1 MNNKYKYITQFT
13 TGQIK
18 VCPILTEEKITRA
31 SLKNLTSLIPDQEVD
46 LNENIDLLGVA
57 FNAAV
62 VNRFNK
68 NDDGIDTET
77 ALRIAKLFKHKPT
90 NIEHKKEKV
99 VGHILTAGFSRYG
112 DSQILTSDELTN
124 YSEVF
129 NISLGAVVYK
139 FVNKEFA
146 SALQASSEDPSS
158 EYYGKI
164 STSWELGFNDY
175 KIAIGS
181 DNLKDAE
188 IVSDEKQIR
197 ELKSKLKSYGG
208 SGELQDGTKIYR
220 LVVGEV
226 YPLGIGFTTN
236 PAADVNGII
245 TNESEYKDSLNEQKA
260 EVYEFKS
267 HFFTKKNSQSKNIA
281 VKSQKESPMNL
292 DNLISEVKEALLE
305 KKISQEAAAN
315 MTATFTEAIKKK
327 DEEYRKDIE
336 TSKSLAEAAEKE
348 KNELKASVDEIQQ
361 QLADA
366 LSKIEQFETERKAA
380 EALARFNS
388 RMQEIDEIFELDD
401 EDRQVLAEDIKNLDE
416 TDEVFASYKN
426 KLGVMWKNK
435 NKKAKEE
442 KDKEK
447 EKEMKAAIDAEVEK
461 RVSSLEK
468 AATSTASVEEVLE
481 NVKASEAGLP
491 NNNQESSKAQKS
503 LFERFSEAFKKENIT
518 IS

>member
-1 MNNKYKYITQFT
+1 MNNQYKYITQFT
-13 TGQIK
+13 NGQIK

-31 SLKNLTSLIPDQEVD
+31 SLENLSSLIPNDEVD

-57 FNAAV
+57 FNAAL

-77 ALRIAKLFKHKPT
+77 AIRIAKLFKHKPT

-112 DSQILTSDELTN
+112 DSQILTPDELNN

-188 IVSDEKQIR
+188 IVSDEKHIE
-197 ELKSKLKSYGG
+197 ELKGKLKSYGG
-208 SGELQDGTKIYR
+208 SGKLDDGTKIYR

-236 PAADVNGII
+236 PAADVNGVI
-245 TNESEYKDSLNEQKA
+245 TDKA
-260 EVYEFKS
+260 ENYEPKEEPKAKIYNFKS
-267 HFFTKKNSQSKNIA
+267 HFFTKKNSQSQDTTVNH
-281 VKSQKESPMNL
+281 QKESAMNL

-336 TSKSLAEAAEKE
+336 QAKLSVENAEKE
-348 KNELKASVDEIQQ
+348 KQELKASIEQVQE
-361 QLADA
+361 QLAQA
-366 LSKIEQFETERKAA
+366 LSKINEFETQRKTA
-380 EALARFNS
+380 EALARFNV
-388 RMQEIDEIFELDD
+388 RMQEIDEAFELDD
-401 EDRQVLAEDIKNLDE
+401 EDRQVLAEDIKNLE
-416 TDEVFASYKN
+416 ESEEAFAAFKK

-435 NKKAKEE
+435 DKQAKQ
-442 KDKEK
+442 EK

-461 RVSSLEK
+461 RILELKSK
-468 AATSTASVEEVLE
+468 ASASVEDALDK
-481 NVKASEAGLP
+481 VKASEVGVP
-491 NNNQESSKAQKS
+491 NNNEQSSQAPKS
-503 LFERFSEAFKKENIT
+503 LIEKFKGAFSKDNIT

>member
-1 MNNKYKYITQFT
+1 MNNQYKYITQFT
-13 TGQIK
+13 NGQIK

-31 SLKNLTSLIPDQEVD
+31 SLENLSSLIPNDEVD

-57 FNAAV
+57 FNAAL

-77 ALRIAKLFKHKPT
+77 ALRISKLFKHKPT

-99 VGHILTAGFSRYG
+99 VGHILTAGFSSYG
-112 DSQILTSDELTN
+112 DSRILTPDELNN

-146 SALQASSEDPSS
+146 LALQASSEDPLS

-188 IVSDEKQIR
+188 IVSDEKHIE
-197 ELKSKLKSYGG
+197 ELKGKLKSYGG
-208 SGELQDGTKIYR
+208 SGKLDDGTKIYR

-236 PAADVNGII
+236 PAADVNGVI
-245 TNESEYKDSLNEQKA
+245 TDKVENYEPKEEPKA
-260 EVYEFKS
+260 KIYNFKS
-267 HFFTKKNSQSKNIA
+267 HFFTKKNSQSQNTT
-281 VKSQKESPMNL
+281 VNHQKESAMNL

-336 TSKSLAEAAEKE
+336 QSKLSVENAEKE
-348 KNELKASVDEIQQ
+348 KLELKASVEQVQ
-361 QLADA
+361 EQLAEA
-366 LSKIEQFETERKAA
+366 LSKINEFETQRKTA
-380 EALARFNS
+380 EALARFNV
-388 RMQEIDEIFELDD
+388 RMQEIDEAFELDD
-401 EDRQVLAEDIKNLDE
+401 EDRQVLAEDIKNLE
-416 TDEVFASYKN
+416 ESEESFAAFKK

-435 NKKAKEE
+435 DKQAKQ
-442 KDKEK
+442 EK

-461 RVSSLEK
+461 RILELKSK
-468 AATSTASVEEVLE
+468 ASASVEDALDKVKSSEVG
-481 NVKASEAGLP
+481 VP
-491 NNNQESSKAQKS
+491 NNNEQSSQTPKS
-503 LFERFSEAFKKENIT
+503 LIEKFKGAFSKDNIT

>member
-1 MNNKYKYITQFT
+1 MNNQYKYITQFT
-13 TGQIK
+13 NGQIK

-31 SLKNLTSLIPDQEVD
+31 SLENLSSLIPNDEVD

-57 FNAAV
+57 FNAAL

-77 ALRIAKLFKHKPT
+77 AIRIAKLFKHKPT

-112 DSQILTSDELTN
+112 DSQILTPDELSN

-188 IVSDEKQIR
+188 IVSDEKHIE
-197 ELKSKLKSYGG
+197 ELKGKLKSYGG
-208 SGELQDGTKIYR
+208 SGKLDDGTKIYR

-236 PAADVNGII
+236 PAADVNGVI
-245 TNESEYKDSLNEQKA
+245 TDKA
-260 EVYEFKS
+260 ENYEPKEEPKAKIYNFKS
-267 HFFTKKNSQSKNIA
+267 HFFTKKNSQSQDTTVNH
-281 VKSQKESPMNL
+281 QKESAMNL

-336 TSKSLAEAAEKE
+336 QAKLSVENAEKE
-348 KNELKASVDEIQQ
+348 KQELKASIEQVQE
-361 QLADA
+361 QLAQA
-366 LSKIEQFETERKAA
+366 LSKINEFETQRKTA
-380 EALARFNS
+380 EALARFNV
-388 RMQEIDEIFELDD
+388 RMQEIDEAFELDD
-401 EDRQVLAEDIKNLDE
+401 EDRQVLAEDIKNLE
-416 TDEVFASYKN
+416 ESEEAFAAFKK

-435 NKKAKEE
+435 DKQAKQ
-442 KDKEK
+442 EK

-461 RVSSLEK
+461 RILELKSK
-468 AATSTASVEEVLE
+468 ASASVEDALDK
-481 NVKASEAGLP
+481 VKASEVGVP
-491 NNNQESSKAQKS
+491 NNNEQSSQAPKS
-503 LFERFSEAFKKENIT
+503 LIEKFKGAFSKDNIT

>member
-1 MNNKYKYITQFT
+1 MNNNYKYITQFT
-13 TGQIK
+13 AGQIK

-31 SLKNLTSLIPDQEVD
+31 SLENLSSLIPNDEVD
-46 LNENIDLLGVA
+46 LNQNIDLLGVA

-99 VGHILTAGFSRYG
+99 VGHILTTGFSRYG
-112 DSQILTSDELTN
+112 DSQILTANELNN
-124 YSEVF
+124 YSDVF

-188 IVSDEKQIR
+188 IISDQKHIE
-197 ELKSKLKSYGG
+197 ELKGKLKSYGG
-208 SGELQDGTKIYR
+208 SGKLDDGTKIYR

-245 TNESEYKDSLNEQKA
+245 TDKGENHELKEEKKA
-260 EVYEFKS
+260 KIYNFKS
-267 HFFTKKNSQSKNIA
+267 HFFTKKNSQSQNNT
-281 VKSQKESPMNL
+281 VNHQKESAMNL

-327 DEEYRKDIE
+327 DEEYRKGIE
-336 TSKSLAEAAEKE
+336 DAKLLAEAAEKE
-348 KNELKASVDEIQQ
+348 KAELKASVEQVQQ

-366 LSKIEQFETERKAA
+366 LSKINEFETQKKTA
-380 EALARFNS
+380 EALARFNA
-388 RMQEIDEIFELDD
+388 RMQEIDEAFELDD
-401 EDRQVLAEDIKNLDE
+401 EDRQILAEDIKNLE
-416 TDEVFASYKN
+416 ESEEAFAAYKK

-435 NKKAKEE
+435 DKQAKQ
-442 KDKEK
+442 EK

-461 RVSSLEK
+461 RILELK
-468 AATSTASVEEVLE
+468 SKASVSVDDALDK
-481 NVKASEAGLP
+481 VKASEPTIP
-491 NNNQESSKAQKS
+491 NNNQQSSQAAQS
-503 LFERFSEAFKKENIT
+503 LIEKFKGAFSKENIT

>member
-1 MNNKYKYITQFT
+1 MNNQYKYITQFT
-13 TGQIK
+13 NGQIK

-31 SLKNLTSLIPDQEVD
+31 SLENLSSLIPNDEVD

-57 FNAAV
+57 FNAAL

-77 ALRIAKLFKHKPT
+77 AIRIAKLFKHKPT

-112 DSQILTSDELTN
+112 DSQILTPDELNN

-188 IVSDEKQIR
+188 IVSDEKHIE
-197 ELKSKLKSYGG
+197 ELKGKLKSYGG
-208 SGELQDGTKIYR
+208 SGKLDDGTKIYR

-236 PAADVNGII
+236 PAADVNGVI
-245 TNESEYKDSLNEQKA
+245 TDKA
-260 EVYEFKS
+260 ENYEPKEEPKAKIYNFKS
-267 HFFTKKNSQSKNIA
+267 HFFTKKNSQSQDTTVNH
-281 VKSQKESPMNL
+281 QKESAMNL

-336 TSKSLAEAAEKE
+336 QAKLSVENAEKE
-348 KNELKASVDEIQQ
+348 KQELKASIEQVQE
-361 QLADA
+361 QLAQA
-366 LSKIEQFETERKAA
+366 LSKINEFETQRKTA
-380 EALARFNS
+380 EALARFNV
-388 RMQEIDEIFELDD
+388 RMQEIDEAFELDD
-401 EDRQVLAEDIKNLDE
+401 EDRQILAEDIKNLE
-416 TDEVFASYKN
+416 EGEEAFAAYKK

-435 NKKAKEE
+435 DKQAKQ
-442 KDKEK
+442 EK

-461 RVSSLEK
+461 RILELKSK
-468 AATSTASVEEVLE
+468 ASASVEDALDK
-481 NVKASEAGLP
+481 VKASEVGVP
-491 NNNQESSKAQKS
+491 NNNEQSSQAPKS
-503 LFERFSEAFKKENIT
+503 LIEKFKGAFSKDNIT

>member
-1 MNNKYKYITQFT
+1 MNNQYKYITQFT
-13 TGQIK
+13 NGQIK

-31 SLKNLTSLIPDQEVD
+31 SLENLSSLIPNDEVD

-57 FNAAV
+57 FNAAL

-77 ALRIAKLFKHKPT
+77 ALRISKLFKHKPT

-99 VGHILTAGFSRYG
+99 VGHILTAGFSSYG
-112 DSQILTSDELTN
+112 DSRILTPDELNN

-146 SALQASSEDPSS
+146 LALQASSEDPLS

-188 IVSDEKQIR
+188 IVSDEKHIE
-197 ELKSKLKSYGG
+197 ELKGKLKSYGG
-208 SGELQDGTKIYR
+208 SGKLDDGTKIYR

-236 PAADVNGII
+236 PAADVNGVI
-245 TNESEYKDSLNEQKA
+245 TDKVENYEPKEEPKA
-260 EVYEFKS
+260 KIYNFKS
-267 HFFTKKNSQSKNIA
+267 HFFTKKNSQSQNTT
-281 VKSQKESPMNL
+281 VNHQKESAKNL

-336 TSKSLAEAAEKE
+336 QSKLSVENAEKE
-348 KNELKASVDEIQQ
+348 KLELKASVEQVQ
-361 QLADA
+361 EQLAEA
-366 LSKIEQFETERKAA
+366 LSKINEFETQRKTA
-380 EALARFNS
+380 EALARFNV
-388 RMQEIDEIFELDD
+388 RMQEIDEAFELDD
-401 EDRQVLAEDIKNLDE
+401 EDRQVLAEDIKNLE
-416 TDEVFASYKN
+416 ESEESFAAFKK

-435 NKKAKEE
+435 DKQAKQ
-442 KDKEK
+442 EK

-461 RVSSLEK
+461 RILELKSK
-468 AATSTASVEEVLE
+468 ASASVEDALDKVKSSEVG
-481 NVKASEAGLP
+481 VP
-491 NNNQESSKAQKS
+491 NNNEQSSQTPKS
-503 LFERFSEAFKKENIT
+503 LIEKFKGAFSKDNIT

>member
-1 MNNKYKYITQFT
+1 MNNQYKYITQFT
-13 TGQIK
+13 SGQVK

-31 SLKNLTSLIPDQEVD
+31 SLENLSSLIPNDEVD

-57 FNAAV
+57 FNAAL

-99 VGHILTAGFSRYG
+99 VGHILTTGFSRYG
-112 DSQILTSDELTN
+112 DSQILTPDELNN
-124 YSEVF
+124 YSDVF

-146 SALQASSEDPSS
+146 LALQASSEDSSS

-188 IVSDEKQIR
+188 IVSDQKHIE
-197 ELKSKLKSYGG
+197 ELKGKLKSYGG
-208 SGELQDGTKIYR
+208 SGRLDDGTKIYR

-245 TNESEYKDSLNEQKA
+245 TDKA
-260 EVYEFKS
+260 ENYEPKEERKAKIYNYKS
-267 HFFTKKNSQSKNIA
+267 HFFTKKNSQSQNDT
-281 VKSQKESPMNL
+281 VNPQKESAMNL

-336 TSKSLAEAAEKE
+336 QAKLSVENAEKE
-348 KNELKASVDEIQQ
+348 KHELKASVELVQE
-361 QLADA
+361 QLAQA
-366 LSKIEQFETERKAA
+366 LSKINEFETQRKTA
-380 EALARFNS
+380 EALARFNV
-388 RMQEIDEIFELDD
+388 RMQEIDEAFELDD
-401 EDRQVLAEDIKNLDE
+401 EDRQVLAEDIKNLE
-416 TDEVFASYKN
+416 ENEEAFAAYKK

-435 NKKAKEE
+435 DKQAKQ
-442 KDKEK
+442 EK

-461 RVSSLEK
+461 RILELKSK
-468 AATSTASVEEVLE
+468 ASASVEDALDKVKTFEV
-481 NVKASEAGLP
+481 GMP
-491 NNNQESSKAQKS
+491 NNNEQSSQTPKS
-503 LFERFSEAFKKENIT
+503 LIEKFKGAFSKDNIT

>member
-1 MNNKYKYITQFT
+1 MNNQYKYITQFT
-13 TGQIK
+13 NGQIK

-31 SLKNLTSLIPDQEVD
+31 SLENLSSLIPNDEVD

-57 FNAAV
+57 FNAAL

-77 ALRIAKLFKHKPT
+77 AIRIAKLFKHKPT

-112 DSQILTSDELTN
+112 DSQILTPDELNN

-188 IVSDEKQIR
+188 IVSDEKHIE
-197 ELKSKLKSYGG
+197 ELKGKLKSYGG
-208 SGELQDGTKIYR
+208 SGKLDDGTKIYR

-236 PAADVNGII
+236 PAADVNGVI
-245 TNESEYKDSLNEQKA
+245 TERAENYEPKEEPKA
-260 EVYEFKS
+260 KIYNFKS
-267 HFFTKKNSQSKNIA
+267 HFFTKKNSQSQNTT
-281 VKSQKESPMNL
+281 VNSQKESAMNL

-336 TSKSLAEAAEKE
+336 QAKLSVENAEKE
-348 KNELKASVDEIQQ
+348 KQELKASIEQVQE
-361 QLADA
+361 QLAQA
-366 LSKIEQFETERKAA
+366 LSKINEFETQRKTA
-380 EALARFNS
+380 EALARFNV
-388 RMQEIDEIFELDD
+388 RMQEIDEAFELDD
-401 EDRQVLAEDIKNLDE
+401 EDRQVLAEDIKNLE
-416 TDEVFASYKN
+416 ESEEAFAAFKK

-435 NKKAKEE
+435 DKQAKQ
-442 KDKEK
+442 EK

-461 RVSSLEK
+461 RILELKSK
-468 AATSTASVEEVLE
+468 ASASVEDALDK
-481 NVKASEAGLP
+481 VKASEVGVP
-491 NNNQESSKAQKS
+491 NNNEQSSQAPKS
-503 LFERFSEAFKKENIT
+503 LIEKFKGAFSKDNIT

>member
-1 MNNKYKYITQFT
+1 MNNQYKYITQFT

-31 SLKNLTSLIPDQEVD
+31 SLENLSSLIPNDEVD

-57 FNAAV
+57 FNAAL

-77 ALRIAKLFKHKPT
+77 ALRISKLFKHKPT

-112 DSQILTSDELTN
+112 DSQILTPDELNN

-146 SALQASSEDPSS
+146 LALQASSEDPSS

-188 IVSDEKQIR
+188 IVSDQKHIE
-197 ELKSKLKSYGG
+197 ELKGKLKSYGG
-208 SGELQDGTKIYR
+208 SGKLDDGTKIYR

-236 PAADVNGII
+236 PAADVNGVI
-245 TNESEYKDSLNEQKA
+245 TDKGENYEPKEEPKA
-260 EVYEFKS
+260 KIYNFKS
-267 HFFTKKNSQSKNIA
+267 HFFTKKNSQSQTTTVNH
-281 VKSQKESPMNL
+281 QKESAMNL

-327 DEEYRKDIE
+327 DEEYRRDIE
-336 TSKSLAEAAEKE
+336 QAKLSVENAEKE
-348 KNELKASVDEIQQ
+348 KLELKASVEQVQ
-361 QLADA
+361 EQLAEA
-366 LSKIEQFETERKAA
+366 LSKINEFETQRKAA
-380 EALARFNS
+380 EALARFNV
-388 RMQEIDEIFELDD
+388 RMQEIDEAFELDD
-401 EDRQVLAEDIKNLDE
+401 EDRQVLAEDIKNLE
-416 TDEVFASYKN
+416 ESEEAFAAFKK

-435 NKKAKEE
+435 DKQAKQ
-442 KDKEK
+442 EK
-447 EKEMKAAIDAEVEK
+447 EKQMKAAIDAEVEK
-461 RVSSLEK
+461 RISELKSK
-468 AATSTASVEEVLE
+468 ASASVEDALDKVE
-481 NVKASEAGLP
+481 ASEVGVP
-491 NNNQESSKAQKS
+491 NNNEQSSQAPKS
-503 LFERFSEAFKKENIT
+503 LIEKFKGAFSKDNIT

>member
-1 MNNKYKYITQFT
+1 MNNQYKYIAQFT

-31 SLKNLTSLIPDQEVD
+31 SLENLSSLIPNEEVD

-112 DSQILTSDELTN
+112 DSQILTPDELNN

-158 EYYGKI
+158 EYYGRI

-188 IVSDEKQIR
+188 IVSDQKHIE

-208 SGELQDGTKIYR
+208 SGKLDDGTKIYR

-245 TNESEYKDSLNEQKA
+245 TDKA
-260 EVYEFKS
+260 ENYEPKEEPKAKIYNFKS
-267 HFFTKKNSQSKNIA
+267 HFFTKKNSQSQNNT
-281 VKSQKESPMNL
+281 VNHQKESAMNL

-336 TSKSLAEAAEKE
+336 QSKLSVENAEKE
-348 KNELKASVDEIQQ
+348 KLELKASVEQVQ
-361 QLADA
+361 EQLAEA
-366 LSKIEQFETERKAA
+366 LSKINEFETQRKTS
-380 EALARFNS
+380 EALARFNV
-388 RMQEIDEIFELDD
+388 RMQEIDEAFELDD
-401 EDRQVLAEDIKNLDE
+401 EDRQVLAEDIKNLE
-416 TDEVFASYKN
+416 ESEESFAAFKK

-435 NKKAKEE
+435 DKQAKQ
-442 KDKEK
+442 EK

-461 RVSSLEK
+461 RILELKSK
-468 AATSTASVEEVLE
+468 ASASVEDALDKVKSSEVG
-481 NVKASEAGLP
+481 VP
-491 NNNQESSKAQKS
+491 NNNEQSSQTPKS
-503 LFERFSEAFKKENIT
+503 LIEKFKGAFSKENIT

>member
-1 MNNKYKYITQFT
+1 MNNQYKYITQFT
-13 TGQIK
+13 SGQIK

-31 SLKNLTSLIPDQEVD
+31 SLENLSSLIPNDEVD

-57 FNAAV
+57 FNAAL

-112 DSQILTSDELTN
+112 DSQILTPDELNN

-146 SALQASSEDPSS
+146 LALQASSEDPSS

-188 IVSDEKQIR
+188 IVSDQKHIE
-197 ELKSKLKSYGG
+197 ELKGKLKSYGG
-208 SGELQDGTKIYR
+208 SGKLDDGTKIYR

-236 PAADVNGII
+236 PAADVNGVI
-245 TNESEYKDSLNEQKA
+245 TDKGENYEPKEEPKA
-260 EVYEFKS
+260 KIYNFKS
-267 HFFTKKNSQSKNIA
+267 HFFTKKNSQSQNNT
-281 VKSQKESPMNL
+281 VNHQKESAMNL

-327 DEEYRKDIE
+327 DEEYRRDIE
-336 TSKSLAEAAEKE
+336 QAKLSVENAEKE
-348 KNELKASVDEIQQ
+348 KLELKASVEQVQ
-361 QLADA
+361 EQLAEA
-366 LSKIEQFETERKAA
+366 LSKINEFETQRKTA
-380 EALARFNS
+380 EALARFNV
-388 RMQEIDEIFELDD
+388 RMQEIDEAFELDD

-416 TDEVFASYKN
+416 SEEAFAAFKK

-435 NKKAKEE
+435 DKQAKQ
-442 KDKEK
+442 EK

-461 RVSSLEK
+461 RILELKSK
-468 AATSTASVEEVLE
+468 ASASVEDALDK
-481 NVKASEAGLP
+481 VKASEVGVP
-491 NNNQESSKAQKS
+491 NNNEQSSQAPKS
-503 LFERFSEAFKKENIT
+503 LIEKFKGAFSKDNIT

>member
-1 MNNKYKYITQFT
+1 MNNQYKYITQFT
-13 TGQIK
+13 NGQIK

-31 SLKNLTSLIPDQEVD
+31 SLENLSSLIPNDEVD

-57 FNAAV
+57 FNAAL

-77 ALRIAKLFKHKPT
+77 ALRISKLFKHKPT

-99 VGHILTAGFSRYG
+99 VGHILTAGFSSYG
-112 DSQILTSDELTN
+112 DSRILTPDELNN

-146 SALQASSEDPSS
+146 LALQASSEDPLS

-188 IVSDEKQIR
+188 IVSDEKHIE
-197 ELKSKLKSYGG
+197 ELKGKLKSYGG
-208 SGELQDGTKIYR
+208 SGKLDDGTKIYR

-236 PAADVNGII
+236 PAADVNGVI
-245 TNESEYKDSLNEQKA
+245 TDKVENYEPKEEPKA
-260 EVYEFKS
+260 KIYNFKS
-267 HFFTKKNSQSKNIA
+267 HFFTKKNSQSQNTT
-281 VKSQKESPMNL
+281 VNHQKESAMNL

-336 TSKSLAEAAEKE
+336 QSKLSVENAEKE
-348 KNELKASVDEIQQ
+348 KLELKASVEQVQ
-361 QLADA
+361 EQLAEA
-366 LSKIEQFETERKAA
+366 LSKINEFETQRKTA
-380 EALARFNS
+380 EALARFNV
-388 RMQEIDEIFELDD
+388 RMQEIDEAFELDD
-401 EDRQVLAEDIKNLDE
+401 EDRQVLAEDIKNLE
-416 TDEVFASYKN
+416 ESEESFAAFKK

-435 NKKAKEE
+435 DKQAKQ
-442 KDKEK
+442 EK

-461 RVSSLEK
+461 RILELKSK
-468 AATSTASVEEVLE
+468 ASASVEDALDK
-481 NVKASEAGLP
+481 VKASEVGVP
-491 NNNQESSKAQKS
+491 NNNEQSSQAPKS
-503 LFERFSEAFKKENIT
+503 LIEKFKGAFSKDNIT

>member
-1 MNNKYKYITQFT
+1 MNNQYKYITQFT
-13 TGQIK
+13 NGQIK

-31 SLKNLTSLIPDQEVD
+31 SLENLSSLIPNDEVD

-57 FNAAV
+57 FNAAL

-77 ALRIAKLFKHKPT
+77 ALRISKLFKHKPT

-99 VGHILTAGFSRYG
+99 VGHILTAGFSSYG
-112 DSQILTSDELTN
+112 DSRILTPDELNN

-146 SALQASSEDPSS
+146 LALQASSEDPLS

-188 IVSDEKQIR
+188 IVSDEKHIE
-197 ELKSKLKSYGG
+197 ELKGKLKSYGG
-208 SGELQDGTKIYR
+208 SGKLDDGTKIYR

-236 PAADVNGII
+236 PAADVNGVI
-245 TNESEYKDSLNEQKA
+245 TDKVENYEPKEEPKA
-260 EVYEFKS
+260 KIYNFKS
-267 HFFTKKNSQSKNIA
+267 HFFTKKNSQSQNTT
-281 VKSQKESPMNL
+281 VNHQKESAMNL

-336 TSKSLAEAAEKE
+336 QSKLSVENAEKE
-348 KNELKASVDEIQQ
+348 KLELKASVEQVQ
-361 QLADA
+361 EQLAEA
-366 LSKIEQFETERKAA
+366 LSKINEFETQRKTA
-380 EALARFNS
+380 EALARFNV
-388 RMQEIDEIFELDD
+388 RMQEIDEAFELDD
-401 EDRQVLAEDIKNLDE
+401 EDRQVLAEDIKSLE
-416 TDEVFASYKN
+416 ESEESFAAFKK

-435 NKKAKEE
+435 DKQAKQ
-442 KDKEK
+442 EK

-461 RVSSLEK
+461 RILELKSK
-468 AATSTASVEEVLE
+468 ASASVEDALDKVKSSEVG
-481 NVKASEAGLP
+481 VP
-491 NNNQESSKAQKS
+491 NNNEQSSQTPKS
-503 LFERFSEAFKKENIT
+503 LIEKFKGAFSKDNIT

>member
-1 MNNKYKYITQFT
+1 MNSQYKYITQFT

-31 SLKNLTSLIPDQEVD
+31 SLENLSSLIPNDEVD

-57 FNAAV
+57 FNAAL

-112 DSQILTSDELTN
+112 DSQILTLDELNN

-188 IVSDEKQIR
+188 IVSDEKHIE
-197 ELKSKLKSYGG
+197 ELKGKLKSYGG
-208 SGELQDGTKIYR
+208 SGKLDDGTKIYR

-236 PAADVNGII
+236 PAADVNGVI
-245 TNESEYKDSLNEQKA
+245 TDRAENYEPKEEPKA
-260 EVYEFKS
+260 KIYHFKS
-267 HFFTKKNSQSKNIA
+267 HFFTKKNSQSENNT
-281 VKSQKESPMNL
+281 VNHQKESAMNL

-336 TSKSLAEAAEKE
+336 QAKLSVENAEKE
-348 KNELKASVDEIQQ
+348 KLELKASVEQVQ
-361 QLADA
+361 EQLAQA
-366 LSKIEQFETERKAA
+366 LSKINEFETQRKTA
-380 EALARFNS
+380 EALARFNV
-388 RMQEIDEIFELDD
+388 RMQEIDEAFELDD
-401 EDRQVLAEDIKNLDE
+401 EDRQILAEDIKNLE
-416 TDEVFASYKN
+416 ESEEAFAAYKK

-435 NKKAKEE
+435 DKQAKQ
-442 KDKEK
+442 EK

-461 RVSSLEK
+461 RISELKSK
-468 AATSTASVEEVLE
+468 ASASVEDALDK
-481 NVKASEAGLP
+481 VKASEVGMP
-491 NNNQESSKAQKS
+491 NNNEQSSQAPKS
-503 LFERFSEAFKKENIT
+503 LIEKFKGAFSKDNIT

>member
-1 MNNKYKYITQFT
+1 MNNQYKYITQFT

-31 SLKNLTSLIPDQEVD
+31 SLENLSSLIPNDEVD

-112 DSQILTSDELTN
+112 DSQILTPDELNN
-124 YSEVF
+124 YSDVF

-158 EYYGKI
+158 EYYGRI

-188 IVSDEKQIR
+188 IVSDQKHIE

-208 SGELQDGTKIYR
+208 SGKLDDGTKIYR

-245 TNESEYKDSLNEQKA
+245 TDKA
-260 EVYEFKS
+260 ENYEPKEEPKAKIYHFKS
-267 HFFTKKNSQSKNIA
+267 HFFTKKNSQSQTTTVN
-281 VKSQKESPMNL
+281 SQKESAMNL

-336 TSKSLAEAAEKE
+336 QAKLSVENAEKE
-348 KNELKASVDEIQQ
+348 KLELKASVEQVQ
-361 QLADA
+361 EQLAEA
-366 LSKIEQFETERKAA
+366 LSKINEFETQRKTS
-380 EALARFNS
+380 EALARFNV
-388 RMQEIDEIFELDD
+388 RMQEIDEAFELDD
-401 EDRQVLAEDIKNLDE
+401 EDRQVLAEDIKNLE
-416 TDEVFASYKN
+416 ESEEAFAAFKK
-426 KLGVMWKNK
+426 KLGVMWKSK
-435 NKKAKEE
+435 DKKAKQ
-442 KDKEK
+442 EK

-461 RVSSLEK
+461 RILELKSK
-468 AATSTASVEEVLE
+468 ASASVEDALDKVQTSEV
-481 NVKASEAGLP
+481 GIP
-491 NNNQESSKAQKS
+491 NNNEQSSQAPKS
-503 LFERFSEAFKKENIT
+503 LIEKFKGAFSKDNIT

>member
-1 MNNKYKYITQFT
+1 MNNQYKYITQFT
-13 TGQIK
+13 NGQIK

-31 SLKNLTSLIPDQEVD
+31 SLENLSSLIPNEEVD

-57 FNAAV
+57 FNAAL

-77 ALRIAKLFKHKPT
+77 AIRIAKLFKHKPT

-112 DSQILTSDELTN
+112 DSQILTPDELNN

-188 IVSDEKQIR
+188 IVSDEKHIE
-197 ELKSKLKSYGG
+197 ELKGKLKSYGG
-208 SGELQDGTKIYR
+208 SGKLDDGTKIYR

-236 PAADVNGII
+236 PAADVNGVI
-245 TNESEYKDSLNEQKA
+245 TDRAENYEPKEEPKA
-260 EVYEFKS
+260 KIYNFKS
-267 HFFTKKNSQSKNIA
+267 HFFTKKNSQSQNTT
-281 VKSQKESPMNL
+281 VNSQKESAMNL

-336 TSKSLAEAAEKE
+336 QAKLSVENAEKE
-348 KNELKASVDEIQQ
+348 KQELKASVEQVQ
-361 QLADA
+361 EQLAQA
-366 LSKIEQFETERKAA
+366 LSKINEFETQRKTA
-380 EALARFNS
+380 EALARFNV
-388 RMQEIDEIFELDD
+388 RMQEIDEAFELDD
-401 EDRQVLAEDIKNLDE
+401 EDRQVLAEDIKNLE
-416 TDEVFASYKN
+416 ESEEAFAAFKK

-435 NKKAKEE
+435 DKQAKQ
-442 KDKEK
+442 EK

-461 RVSSLEK
+461 RILELKSK
-468 AATSTASVEEVLE
+468 ASASVEDALDK
-481 NVKASEAGLP
+481 VKASEVGVP
-491 NNNQESSKAQKS
+491 NNNEQSSQAPKS
-503 LFERFSEAFKKENIT
+503 LIEKFKSAFSKDNIT